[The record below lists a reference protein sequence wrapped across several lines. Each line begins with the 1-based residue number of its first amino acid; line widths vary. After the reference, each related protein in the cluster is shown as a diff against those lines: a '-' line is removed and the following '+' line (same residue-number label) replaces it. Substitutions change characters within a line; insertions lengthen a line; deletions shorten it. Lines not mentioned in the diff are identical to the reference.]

1 MVLVPEALLNSL
13 QEKQREQ
20 IAPVTNSLVR
30 LRGEMNQ
37 VLGDQTDDVNDDEK
51 AKAYS
56 QSLQRYLAYKE
67 KQSDNPL
74 AVKLVR
80 QTDSD
85 PAEGVDFSGIEQEV
99 IQSAPASM
107 RGKAKL
113 LMKKLKANSDVLNW
127 NERGEVAFGD
137 QPPLRGSNIVD
148 LALDVLRER
157 KRFNQPI
164 GWEKFA
170 KSMASINLP
179 GHYIGNPER
188 RRAVQSLKEGAPSN
202 PQSQGMD
209 ATTESSDDMMSFP
222 PAIIPP
228 TKASKR
234 KSLMLSPPLKRFKY
248 KDAMSTYKSPRPQR
262 LRKAPKW
269 MSL

>member
-1 MVLVPEALLNSL
+1 MSASLTHARKMVLVPEALLNSL

-137 QPPLRGSNIVD
+137 QPPLKGSN
-148 LALDVLRER
+148 L
-157 KRFNQPI
+157 
-164 GWEKFA
+164 WTCH
-170 KSMASINLP
+170 SMCYASENNLINRWVGRNSLNLWQVSIYP
-179 GHYIGNPER
+179 DTILVTRRGDELCNP
-188 RRAVQSLKEGAPSN
+188 
-202 PQSQGMD
+202 
-209 ATTESSDDMMSFP
+209 
-222 PAIIPP
+222 
-228 TKASKR
+228 
-234 KSLMLSPPLKRFKY
+234 
-248 KDAMSTYKSPRPQR
+248 
-262 LRKAPKW
+262 
-269 MSL
+269 